1 MPINALVDNTSL
13 APHVA
18 LVLFN
23 AGTVRAAIEAHHIL
37 SMSDSPTTSRAA
49 SADALLLG
57 MRGVPAPT
65 HWLTLQ
71 DSNGFWQL
79 GVTGNVVL
87 SRLSTTVLFPLPPLL
102 AARHASPALCGL
114 ARHNKTFLL
123 LFDGSMLT
131 PELATQP

>member
-1 MPINALVDNTSL
+1 MPTALDSTSL
-13 APHVA
+13 TSHVA

-23 AGTVRAAIEAHHIL
+23 AGTVRVAIEAHHIL
-37 SMSDSPTTSRAA
+37 SMSDSPTTSRTA

-57 MRGVPAPT
+57 MSGVSAPI

-79 GVTGNVVL
+79 GVTDNVAL
-87 SRLSTTVLFPLPPLL
+87 SRLSTTTLFPLPPLM
-102 AARHASPALCGL
+102 AARHVCPALCGL
-114 ARHNKTFLL
+114 ALHNKTYLL